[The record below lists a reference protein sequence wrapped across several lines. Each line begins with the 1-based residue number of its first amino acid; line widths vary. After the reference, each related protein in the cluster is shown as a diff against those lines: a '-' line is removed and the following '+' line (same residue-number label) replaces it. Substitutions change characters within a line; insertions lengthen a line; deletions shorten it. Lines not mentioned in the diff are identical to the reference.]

1 MNAIS
6 SVKVLL
12 RAVAVVL
19 LVLAGIL
26 PARAQTLTGSLSGTV
41 VDSSD
46 AVLPGATVTLIND
59 LSGDQRSTVTNDAGN
74 FVFAAVPAGT
84 FTVKVELSGFQ
95 TVETKGLVLRLG
107 EKRNLTA
114 VKLGVAGLTEQVA
127 VTANAELAPVSS
139 GEKSATITGEQ
150 IQNIA

>member
-6 SVKVLL
+6 RVKVLL

-46 AVLPGATVTLIND
+46 AILPGASVTLINE
-59 LSGDQRSTVTNDAGN
+59 LSRDQRSTVTNDSGN
-74 FVFAAVPAGT
+74 FVFAAVQAGT
-84 FTVKVELSGFQ
+84 YTLKVELSGFQ
-95 TVETKGLVLRLG
+95 AVETRGLVLRLG
-107 EKRNLTA
+107 EK
-114 VKLGVAGLTEQVA
+114 
-127 VTANAELAPVSS
+127 
-139 GEKSATITGEQ
+139 
-150 IQNIA
+150 